1 MGLWTWRRKRRL
13 KRLVSQR
20 RRLYIQLVS
29 RKTELLNSKIAFIL
43 PAHIGTDSHSGEL
56 RRENSM
62 ASMMLF
68 LRYEKQT
75 RLVQC
80 KAFVCIAGDTDWNSI
95 VRWHYRTH
103 RLYSQ
108 RKEYE
113 STWLGQKNGQ
123 KRSGRLKVD
132 DRIPEFDSP
141 LYCRTVNGIGRVVD
155 SSDEIISK
163 FISITRKSLLS
174 LRIFFAVL

>member
-1 MGLWTWRRKRRL
+1 MNVKKKTTVEKISESE
-13 KRLVSQR
+13 KQ
-20 RRLYIQLVS
+20 LYIQLVS
-29 RKTELLNSKIAFIL
+29 RKTELLNSKISFIL
-43 PAHIGTDSHSGEL
+43 PAHIGTDSHSGEW

-113 STWLGQKNGQ
+113 STWLSQKNGQ
-123 KRSGRLKVD
+123 KRSGCLKVD

-141 LYCRTVNGIGRVVD
+141 LYCRTVNGIGRAAD
-155 SSDEIISK
+155 SSDEIVSK
-163 FISITRKSLLS
+163 FISITRKYHESFAYSVLLY
-174 LRIFFAVL
+174 

>member
-1 MGLWTWRRKRRL
+1 MTRD
-13 KRLVSQR
+13 
-20 RRLYIQLVS
+20 Y
-29 RKTELLNSKIAFIL
+29 E
-43 PAHIGTDSHSGEL
+43 
-56 RRENSM
+56 REEENNGWK
-62 ASMMLF
+62 
-68 LRYEKQT
+68 E
-75 RLVQC
+75 VQC
-80 KAFVCIAGDTDWNSI
+80 NAFVCIAGDTDWNSI

-155 SSDEIISK
+155 PSDEIIIVGIK
-163 FISITRKSLLS
+163 NNTYICLDNKSMIDNA
-174 LRIFFAVL
+174 RII